1 MERYRPKTAL
11 ASAADHL
18 LRLLI
23 AWLAGVGWFVALW
36 GLSLPAL
43 TAGTALGGLFWLC
56 ARLLGKKRMQ
66 KKEAALRR
74 TLGGELALEKLLLL
88 SETEAVTQCIHWLQS
103 RTNLQITE
111 PMSKGGLGTWDG
123 ASVLFRLFAQHPGTE
138 ITSQQVSEV
147 IREAMQVKTQRLLL
161 CTTAPLSQ
169 AAMRVAET
177 EEPKLR
183 LVGREKLIQLAGAC
197 SPATDEDLCRLKQ
210 RKPKR
215 RSAREWMKVVLH
227 PSRAKRYFWYGA
239 GLAALTLV
247 TGQRFYPIPAAIC
260 LLLFIGCKLYA
271 ARHRAESWS

>member
-23 AWLAGVGWFVALW
+23 AWLAGVGWFVACQIIA
-36 GLSLPAL
+36 AL

-147 IREAMQVKTQRLLL
+147 IREALQVKTQRLLL

-177 EEPKLR
+177 E
-183 LVGREKLIQLAGAC
+183 G
-197 SPATDEDLCRLKQ
+197 
-210 RKPKR
+210 
-215 RSAREWMKVVLH
+215 
-227 PSRAKRYFWYGA
+227 
-239 GLAALTLV
+239 
-247 TGQRFYPIPAAIC
+247 
-260 LLLFIGCKLYA
+260 
-271 ARHRAESWS
+271 

>member
-1 MERYRPKTAL
+1 M
-11 ASAADHL
+11 
-18 LRLLI
+18 
-23 AWLAGVGWFVALW
+23 
-36 GLSLPAL
+36 
-43 TAGTALGGLFWLC
+43 
-56 ARLLGKKRMQ
+56 
-66 KKEAALRR
+66 
-74 TLGGELALEKLLLL
+74 
-88 SETEAVTQCIHWLQS
+88 
-103 RTNLQITE
+103 
-111 PMSKGGLGTWDG
+111 
-123 ASVLFRLFAQHPGTE
+123 LFRLFAQHPGTE

-147 IREAMQVKTQRLLL
+147 IREALQVKTQRLLL

-177 EEPKLR
+177 EETKLR
-183 LVGREKLIQLAGAC
+183 LVGREELIQLAGAC

>member
-88 SETEAVTQCIHWLQS
+88 SETETVTQCIHWLQS

-147 IREAMQVKTQRLLL
+147 IREALQVKT
-161 CTTAPLSQ
+161 
-169 AAMRVAET
+169 
-177 EEPKLR
+177 R
-183 LVGREKLIQLAGAC
+183 LVGREELIQLAGAC

>member
-1 MERYRPKTAL
+1 MESYRPKTAL

-18 LRLLI
+18 LRVLL
-23 AWLAGVGWFVALW
+23 AWAAGVGWFVALW
-36 GLSLPAL
+36 GLCLPAL

-56 ARLLGKKRMQ
+56 ARLLGKKQVQ
-66 KKEAALRR
+66 KKEAVLRQ
-74 TLGGELALEKLLLL
+74 TLGGELALEKLLLA
-88 SETEAVTQCIHWLQS
+88 SPDEAAFQCVQWLQA
-103 RTNLQITE
+103 RTRLQIE
-111 PMSKGGLGTWDG
+111 SGGLGMWDG
-123 ASVLFRLFAQHPGTE
+123 ETVLFRLFAQHPGTE
-138 ITSQQVSEV
+138 ISSQQVSET
-147 IREAMQVKTQRLLL
+147 IRKARQAQVQRILL
-161 CTTAPLSQ
+161 CTTAPLSS
-169 AAMRVAET
+169 AACRLAET
-177 EEPKLR
+177 AEPSLR
-183 LVGREKLIQLAGAC
+183 LVGREELIQLAGAC
-197 SPATDEDLCRLKQ
+197 CPATDEDLCRLKQ

>member
-66 KKEAALRR
+66 KKETALRR

-88 SETEAVTQCIHWLQS
+88 SETEAITQCIHWLQS

-111 PMSKGGLGTWDG
+111 PMSKGGLGTWDVCP
-123 ASVLFRLFAQHPGTE
+123 ASRDGDHFPAGQRGHPG
-138 ITSQQVSEV
+138 SH
-147 IREAMQVKTQRLLL
+147 
-161 CTTAPLSQ
+161 
-169 AAMRVAET
+169 
-177 EEPKLR
+177 
-183 LVGREKLIQLAGAC
+183 AGENA
-197 SPATDEDLCRLKQ
+197 
-210 RKPKR
+210 
-215 RSAREWMKVVLH
+215 
-227 PSRAKRYFWYGA
+227 
-239 GLAALTLV
+239 AALALHHGPAFSSSHACGGNGGAEAAAGG
-247 TGQRFYPIPAAIC
+247 TGRTDPAGRC
-260 LLLFIGCKLYA
+260 LLPCHG
-271 ARHRAESWS
+271 

>member
-1 MERYRPKTAL
+1 MESYRPKTAL

-18 LRLLI
+18 LRVLL
-23 AWLAGVGWFVALW
+23 AWAAGVGWFVALW
-36 GLSLPAL
+36 GLCLPAL

-56 ARLLGKKRMQ
+56 ARLLGKKQVQ
-66 KKEAALRR
+66 KKEAALRQ
-74 TLGGELALEKLLLL
+74 TLGGELALEKLLLA
-88 SETEAVTQCIHWLQS
+88 SPDEAAFQCVQWLQA
-103 RTNLQITE
+103 RTRLQIE
-111 PMSKGGLGTWDG
+111 SGGLGMWDG
-123 ASVLFRLFAQHPGTE
+123 ETVLFRLFAQHPGTE
-138 ITSQQVSEV
+138 ISSQQVSEV
-147 IREAMQVKTQRLLL
+147 IREALQVKTQRLLL

-177 EEPKLR
+177 EETKLR
-183 LVGREKLIQLAGAC
+183 LVGREELIQLAGAC